1 MTHAGIKPK
10 IGITMGDPT
19 GIGPEILVGALASG
33 ELEDE
38 CHPIAIG
45 RSNVLRA
52 AASAMRVVVNI
63 KSLETCDEAIAA
75 SLQHKG
81 GDVPT
86 LYCIEAG
93 RAEADLAVEPR
104 IDARGGQAAY
114 DCLIAGTQFCLDG
127 KLDAIVTAPLHKKA
141 LQLAGHDWPG
151 HTELLAH
158 LCGTHESAMMLY
170 LPPRNLGP
178 VNDKVLVNNL
188 GADRQSEPI
197 MNTNRGGPAGLGVVH
212 VTLHMALRD
221 VFANLTVTAIAEKID
236 LAHAYFSRLRK
247 AMHLVDEHGSSHPR
261 IAVAALNPH
270 GGEHGRFGDE
280 ESRIIEPAVR
290 LARERGIRVE
300 GPLPVDTLMPKA
312 VRGEYDAV
320 VAMYHDQGHI
330 ALKLLDMYEAVNIT
344 LGLPIIRT
352 SVAHGTAHDIAWQ
365 GIAKPGGMTQAILAA
380 ARLARSRV

>member
-1 MTHAGIKPK
+1 MTQAGIRPK

-33 ELEDE
+33 QLEQE

-45 RSNVLRA
+45 RSKVLRA
-52 AASAMRVVVNI
+52 AASTMRAEI
-63 KSLETCDEAIAA
+63 DIESFDSCQQAIDA
-75 SLQHKG
+75 SLQRNGKR
-81 GDVPT
+81 DRT
-86 LYCIEAG
+86 LFCVETG
-93 RAEADLAVEPR
+93 LAEADLATEPR

-114 DCLIAGTQFCLDG
+114 DCLIAGTQLCLDG
-127 KLDAIVTAPLHKKA
+127 TLDAIVTAPLHKKA

-170 LPPRNLGP
+170 LPPCNLKP
-178 VNDKVLVNNL
+178 TNTEETTNQ
-188 GADRQSEPI
+188 AEPS
-197 MNTNRGGPAGLGVVH
+197 MKPHRGGPAGLGVVH

-221 VFANLTVTAIAEKID
+221 VFANLTIPAISEKID

-247 AMHLVDEHGSSHPR
+247 AMHLVDEHGSTYPR

-280 ESRIIEPAVR
+280 EIRIIEPAVR
-290 LARERGIRVE
+290 LAKERGIRVE

-365 GIAKPGGMTQAILAA
+365 GIAKSGGMTQAMLAA
-380 ARLARSRV
+380 ARLARSRD

>member
-1 MTHAGIKPK
+1 MTQAGIRPK

-33 ELEDE
+33 QLEQE

-45 RSNVLRA
+45 RSKVLRA
-52 AASAMRVVVNI
+52 AASTMRAEI
-63 KSLETCDEAIAA
+63 EIRSFDTCQQAIDA
-75 SLQHKG
+75 SLQRNGKRDRTVFCVETG
-81 GDVPT
+81 
-86 LYCIEAG
+86 L
-93 RAEADLAVEPR
+93 AEADRATEPR

-114 DCLIAGTQFCLDG
+114 DCLIAGTQLCLDG
-127 KLDAIVTAPLHKKA
+127 TLDAIVTAPLHKKA

-170 LPPRNLGP
+170 LPPSNLKP
-178 VNDKVLVNNL
+178 TNTEETTNQ
-188 GADRQSEPI
+188 AEPS
-197 MNTNRGGPAGLGVVH
+197 MKPHRGGPAGLGVVH

-221 VFANLTVTAIAEKID
+221 VFANLTIPAISEKID

-247 AMHLVDEHGSSHPR
+247 SMQLVDEHGSTSPR

-280 ESRIIEPAVR
+280 EIRIIEPAVR
-290 LARERGIRVE
+290 LAQQRGIRVE

-312 VRGEYDAV
+312 VRGDYDAV

-330 ALKLLDMYEAVNIT
+330 ALKLLDMFEAVNIT

-365 GIAKPGGMTQAILAA
+365 GIAKPGGMTQAVLAA
-380 ARLARSRV
+380 ARLARSRE